1 MNNPKDLP
9 ISVEYMDR
17 DSFDVIDQ
25 SGRIMANLIKVV
37 GVGSFVGLLW
47 DVKLKLAA
55 LPFDGADLIGD
66 KILHALNNFT
76 PAILPRR
83 FMEAG
88 QNMDHHISMS
98 VGDFGEGEMDRCLE
112 RMNEFKKKNEGKIVI
127 QECQNS
133 GEEMSLTAF
142 RFVAAP
148 AFRTW

>member
-1 MNNPKDLP
+1 
-9 ISVEYMDR
+9 
-17 DSFDVIDQ
+17 
-25 SGRIMANLIKVV
+25 
-37 GVGSFVGLLW
+37 
-47 DVKLKLAA
+47 
-55 LPFDGADLIGD
+55 
-66 KILHALNNFT
+66 
-76 PAILPRR
+76 
-83 FMEAG
+83 MEAG